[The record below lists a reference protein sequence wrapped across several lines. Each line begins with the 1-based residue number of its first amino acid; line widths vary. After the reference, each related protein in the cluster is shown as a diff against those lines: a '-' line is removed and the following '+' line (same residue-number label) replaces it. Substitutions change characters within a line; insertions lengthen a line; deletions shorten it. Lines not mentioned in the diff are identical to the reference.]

1 MRHRSFPLW
10 HNNSNLE
17 SLLSSSAIIPALVTS
32 LAASILLLARAVWR
46 IGYGTRKRNWIEAF
60 YAVLSIGAVS
70 FIAID
75 LIHQSRSLFSPR
87 LEIYAEA
94 GCLFLCVLM
103 TFFVFRT
110 VTLHGSAKALRR
122 SAHSW
127 LLILVAS
134 AMTSWTYHRIMV
146 RSLGV
151 DFLGAAEVLPG
162 TLEQDSLYV
171 ATTDAGTSIQLYRL
185 ETSEREFEEYA
196 SLLEDKLNGFI
207 HLGILRQDADK
218 MANCHGWVF
227 TDGRFLLRGT
237 DVDSILCDNNYYIV
251 SDPKPGDIMIYR
263 NEVGNILHTALVQ
276 GVLIDGS
283 VILESKWGVDQR
295 FLHLPANQPYSQCYD
310 YYRTT
315 RPNHLITVRESTL
328 HDD

>member
-1 MRHRSFPLW
+1 M
-10 HNNSNLE
+10 
-17 SLLSSSAIIPALVTS
+17 IPALVTS
-32 LAASILLLARAVWR
+32 LAASILLLARGVWR
-46 IGYGTRKRNWIEAF
+46 IGYGARNRNWIEAF
-60 YAVLSIGAVS
+60 YAFLSIGAVS

-75 LIHQSRSLFSPR
+75 LIHQSRSLLSIH
-87 LEIYAEA
+87 LEIYADV
-94 GCLFLCVLM
+94 GCLLLCVLM
-103 TFFVFRT
+103 TYFVFRT
-110 VTLHGSAKALRR
+110 FTLHGSAKALRR

-134 AMTSWTYHRIMV
+134 FMTSWTYHRIMV

-162 TLEQDSLYV
+162 ILEQDRLYV
-171 ATTDAGTSIQLYRL
+171 ATTDAGACIQLYRL
-185 ETSEREFEEYA
+185 ETSDRQFEEYA
-196 SLLEDKLNGFI
+196 SLLEDKQNGFS

-227 TDGRFLLRGT
+227 TAGRFLLKGT
-237 DVDSILCDNNYYIV
+237 DVERILCDNSYYIV
-251 SDPKPGDIMIYR
+251 ADPKPGDITIYR
-263 NEVGNILHTALVQ
+263 NEVGGILHTALVQ
-276 GVLIDGS
+276 GVLIDGN

-295 FLHLPANQPYSQCYD
+295 FLHLPANQPYSQFYD

-315 RPNHLITVRESTL
+315 RPNHLITVRESSL

>member
-1 MRHRSFPLW
+1 M
-10 HNNSNLE
+10 
-17 SLLSSSAIIPALVTS
+17 SSTAIIPTLVIS
-32 LAASILLLARAVWR
+32 LAASIVLLARGVWR
-46 IGYGTRKRNWIEAF
+46 IGYGTGKSNWIESF

-75 LIHQSRSLFSPR
+75 LIHQFRSRLSTD
-87 LEIYAEA
+87 LEIYADV
-94 GCLFLCVLM
+94 GCLLLCILM

-110 VTLHGSAKALRR
+110 FTLHGSAKELRG

-127 LLILVAS
+127 LLILVATF
-134 AMTSWTYHRIMV
+134 MTSWTYHRIMV

-151 DFLGAAEVLPG
+151 EFLGAAEVLPG
-162 TLEQDSLYV
+162 ILEQDSLYV
-171 ATTDAGTSIQLYRL
+171 ATTDAGTCIQLYRL
-185 ETSEREFEEYA
+185 ETSDREFEEYA
-196 SLLEDKLNGFI
+196 TSSENKLNGFS

-227 TDGRFLLRGT
+227 TAGRFLLKGT
-237 DVDSILCDNNYYIV
+237 DVDRILCDNNYYIV

-263 NEVGNILHTALVQ
+263 NEVGDILHTALVQ
-276 GVLIDGS
+276 GVLVDGN

-295 FLHLPANQPYSQCYD
+295 FLHLPANQPYSQFYD